1 VREGLGRRS
10 DHGDRRLG
18 SIDVRPLSAMEWPQ
32 LRMARLRA
40 LQESPEAFISE
51 YERESGWSKREW
63 LAMFESALW
72 VVARNRGR
80 IVGLARSS
88 REAAQPWQRH
98 VESVWVEPHFRRRG
112 ITRRLIEGL
121 IEGEHGAGVS
131 ELVIWVIEGNDR
143 ARRAYERF
151 GFKPT
156 GERQPLPGGGRGE
169 ERLLLRIDDGQRA
182 S

>member
-10 DHGDRRLG
+10 AHGDRRLG

-72 VVARNRGR
+72 VVARNGGR

-121 IEGEHGAGVS
+121 IVGERGAGVS

>member
-1 VREGLGRRS
+1 MVIM
-10 DHGDRRLG
+10 GDWKLG
-18 SIDVRPLSAMEWPQ
+18 SIDVQPLSASEWPQ
-32 LRMARLRA
+32 LRLARLRA
-40 LQESPEAFISE
+40 LEESPDAFISE
-51 YERESGWSKREW
+51 YERESRWSEREW

-72 VVARNRGR
+72 VVARSEGR

-88 REAAQPWQRH
+88 REVAQPWQRH
-98 VESVWVEPHFRRRG
+98 VESVWVEPFFRRRG

-121 IEGEHGAGVS
+121 IEGEGDAGVR

-156 GERQPLPGGGRGE
+156 GERQPLPGDGRDE